1 MPVSPHDFSL
11 WARATGNNYPNSVE
25 EKARLAPEVHNFA
38 RNYAKP
44 GAIGA
49 QEPEEE
55 GEIEQKQ
62 SNLGSNLAKAAL
74 VAGGVAATVA
84 AARDPRVQRGFQVAK
99 ESVINTSDRV
109 KDFLQ
114 TVGQPSTV
122 DMDVVNASGD
132 VTPNPRQQQAAAGPE
147 ITTTGVTSPVT
158 REVPGFD
165 QDGEY
170 IHPSRIPG
178 MEGGD
183 YRGRNLDTEATSA
196 TLRQGRKDNEA
207 GLFNR
212 YQETGEIPAS
222 QLSPEQKA
230 ALRIP
235 EEDVNNIINEAKGQ
249 IKNDQLLD
257 QKATQG
263 TLTRAEEGAW
273 LQNELNRSG
282 TTPQQL
288 FGHDSIEAYMD
299 TYMPKERVEASPKSI
314 YVTETDEKDIGPQH
328 FMPGTNMSWDDV
340 HFNAGIGKYADP
352 VNDLASARAAVNNEL
367 IAAGMLKEGGTLQ
380 PGQSLTPEQKSV
392 LNPDTL
398 TNLKAAHQASQN
410 LAQVEASGE
419 PGVSGGS
426 GGTGQKSLSDQADEF
441 LGRVQGPMPPY
452 ISEEEA
458 VSMQS
463 ERSSLRNQARN
474 KFILEN
480 REAIERGEIDPLSEQ
495 HRFNQPSLSDV
506 YPNPWAEDHEEIVR
520 DQVSDKGA
528 TVYKNRD
535 PVSGYSY
542 ADIQEKLNE
551 GKVDPAREEIDE
563 ILLRGRDARQSPIR
577 ARIESFVG
585 ETETPKADVTYSLP
599 EAVEND
605 RTNSL
610 FASSITP
617 DNQVPKVD
625 KDLSGTSLTSQH
637 DIEMEADNIIDI
649 ARTRLDQKRAQITE
663 STGMPAHRVDEFLG
677 KYFPSIQQGVTSEIE
692 ADLAAH
698 TAINPEDASTVA
710 RAYYDP
716 DKGGVLREGSS
727 DDNEGMTVVRRNP
740 FRERAL
746 PNYGPDAQVT
756 KPATTSSIRGG
767 GRRLDSEES
776 ITRERDLGG
785 DEMGPDIRGGI
796 VGPSGSLYQTEGET
810 KPLGVQATNRRTGI
824 TSEVER
830 APRQQARRIVPSGLE
845 PIDKAAK
852 KLANPGGMGVYGQ
865 ETGFVPGAM
874 SSKTGEYS
882 NEAIGA
888 RYVKGE
894 GMYDPGA
901 TYTDAQGRVRYLR
914 NQPGAE
920 QPRRP
925 SEPLFAERTE
935 KDPFK
940 GVPNEI
946 LQGHL
951 ERAKP
956 GTPTHQN
963 LSSELYRRSGQEIG
977 IIREPGESKGP
988 TALEFLTK
996 RRGQVQVQPRAEV
1009 DVWTPDQ
1016 VSRQPQVREINV
1028 TREPSQGRNLQ
1039 QEYIAQDPGMKGI
1052 RTSSTSK
1059 IDPETGRPIPTSRKD
1074 VDDQIARIKQS
1085 QARRNL
1091 YGY

>member
-11 WARATGNNYPNSVE
+11 WAKATGNKYPNSLE

-55 GEIEQKQ
+55 GDIEQKQ
-62 SNLGSNLAKAAL
+62 SNLRSNLAKAAL
-74 VAGGVAATVA
+74 VAGGVAAGVA

-114 TVGQPSTV
+114 SVGQPSTV

-132 VTPNPRQQQAAAGPE
+132 VTPNPRQQQAAAAPE

-183 YRGRNLDTEATSA
+183 YRGRNLDTEAPSA
-196 TLRQGRKDNEA
+196 ALRQGRKDNEA
-207 GLFNR
+207 GLFTR
-212 YQETGEIPAS
+212 YQETGEIPPS

-235 EEDVNNIINEAKGQ
+235 EEKVDNIINEAKGQ

-288 FGHDSIEAYMD
+288 FGHDSVEEYMD
-299 TYMPKERVEASPKSI
+299 TYMPKERSEASPKSI

-419 PGVSGGS
+419 PGVR
-426 GGTGQKSLSDQADEF
+426 D
-441 LGRVQGPMPPY
+441 RV
-452 ISEEEA
+452 
-458 VSMQS
+458 
-463 ERSSLRNQARN
+463 
-474 KFILEN
+474 EN
-480 REAIERGEIDPLSEQ
+480 L
-495 HRFNQPSLSDV
+495 
-506 YPNPWAEDHEEIVR
+506 IV
-520 DQVSDKGA
+520 Q
-528 TVYKNRD
+528 
-535 PVSGYSY
+535 
-542 ADIQEKLNE
+542 
-551 GKVDPAREEIDE
+551 
-563 ILLRGRDARQSPIR
+563 
-577 ARIESFVG
+577 
-585 ETETPKADVTYSLP
+585 TETPKADVTYSLP

-610 FASSITP
+610 LASSVTP
-617 DNQVPKVD
+617 DNQIPKVD

-649 ARTRLDQKRAQITE
+649 AKTRLGQKRAQIAE

-677 KYFPSIQQGVTSEIE
+677 KYFPSMTETYSEIDP
-692 ADLAAH
+692 ASGP
-698 TAINPEDASTVA
+698 TPEQSYVNIGPAGERIRPASRTGIRGRGRQEYITDTQA
-710 RAYYDP
+710 GQRDITPSYDP
-716 DKGGVLREGSS
+716 LRGSTLPEKRPDVIGGNLPLGGLPTDLEQS
-727 DDNEGMTVVRRNP
+727 DMSKQEVR
-740 FRERAL
+740 
-746 PNYGPDAQVT
+746 QSIIS
-756 KPATTSSIRGG
+756 PATE
-767 GRRLDSEES
+767 RLDEYGQRRVAPTGVG
-776 ITRERDLGG
+776 IYGHDLY
-785 DEMGPDIRGGI
+785 
-796 VGPSGSLYQTEGET
+796 PSGSHT
-810 KPLGVQATNRRTGI
+810 A
-824 TSEVER
+824 S
-830 APRQQARRIVPSGLE
+830 
-845 PIDKAAK
+845 
-852 KLANPGGMGVYGQ
+852 
-865 ETGFVPGAM
+865 
-874 SSKTGEYS
+874 GEYTEAAGRRPTELS
-882 NEAIGA
+882 RGQAKFEPKRRPMENISSEAISNMIPNLSPQQQQLAQQELTSRQGPNRTA
-888 RYVKGE
+888 S
-894 GMYDPGA
+894 DPSA
-901 TYTDAQGRVRYLR
+901 
-914 NQPGAE
+914 
-920 QPRRP
+920 RRP
-925 SEPLFAERTE
+925 SVDASQQ
-935 KDPFK
+935 
-940 GVPNEI
+940 VQEI
-946 LQGHL
+946 YKTGD
-951 ERAKP
+951 P
-956 GTPTHQN
+956 GTRKQRIQN
-963 LSSELYRRSGQEIG
+963 L
-977 IIREPGESKGP
+977 
-988 TALEFLTK
+988 F
-996 RRGQVQVQPRAEV
+996 
-1009 DVWTPDQ
+1009 D
-1016 VSRQPQVREINV
+1016 
-1028 TREPSQGRNLQ
+1028 NL
-1039 QEYIAQDPGMKGI
+1039 G
-1052 RTSSTSK
+1052 
-1059 IDPETGRPIPTSRKD
+1059 
-1074 VDDQIARIKQS
+1074 V
-1085 QARRNL
+1085 
-1091 YGY
+1091 

>member
-11 WARATGNNYPNSVE
+11 WARATGNEYPNSVE

-74 VAGGVAATVA
+74 LAGGVAATVA

-288 FGHDSIEAYMD
+288 SGHDSIEAYMD
-299 TYMPKERVEASPKSI
+299 AYMPKERSAERDLEGQQRAEVNRARDYEQDQQMQG
-314 YVTETDEKDIGPQH
+314 DEYK
-328 FMPGTNMSWDDV
+328 
-340 HFNAGIGKYADP
+340 
-352 VNDLASARAAVNNEL
+352 R
-367 IAAGMLKEGGTLQ
+367 
-380 PGQSLTPEQKSV
+380 
-392 LNPDTL
+392 
-398 TNLKAAHQASQN
+398 N

-419 PGVSGGS
+419 PGVRARVENLIARTETPKARREEVSPKFDAN
-426 GGTGQKSLSDQADEF
+426 QLSDLSNLIESYEMGSYTDQSPNDEGMSAWQKANPDHKLSHTPAEYDKLAGLLSTAADV
-441 LGRVQGPMPPY
+441 GK
-452 ISEEEA
+452 
-458 VSMQS
+458 
-463 ERSSLRNQARN
+463 ERTLNTKSAT
-474 KFILEN
+474 
-480 REAIERGEIDPLSEQ
+480 AIDNLLTNLQ
-495 HRFNQPSLSDV
+495 N
-506 YPNPWAEDHEEIVR
+506 
-520 DQVSDKGA
+520 DKGA
-528 TVYKNRD
+528 
-535 PVSGYSY
+535 Y
-542 ADIQEKLNE
+542 ADYGELHSDVGRALGRSATYPNRQDIDIEDKRQYEIATQGHTNIEQPSIFRNE
-551 GKVDPAREEIDE
+551 AQYGYDSEQGVYRKGSGAIENLAQVEASGEP
-563 ILLRGRDARQSPIR
+563 GVR
-577 ARIESFVG
+577 ARVENLIR
-585 ETETPKADVTYSLP
+585 ETETPKVGVIHSLP

-637 DIEMEADNIIDI
+637 DIEMEADNAIDNAKARLGLSSENLSAKDWVANERASIQKGLIDSGFKGDPRRLNVLVERELADRMGKDAWTYGPEYTRRRQSTEIGLMDPALLEDPSKRTVNVSGETFDRSEFEKPVAMEATAKRLEERKEKQRDWSGQIHLEQQSTINGIYQERKALAEQQGKQVAKQIEQASAAGDQRTVQALTPQLNNLRELWKDPSKGMHRQGEVKLAQARIRGVQRTTEEKI
-649 ARTRLDQKRAQITE
+649 AGMHLPTTLSDWTGEGKRIFFEQE
-663 STGMPAHRVDEFLG
+663 PSTGQVNPATVELRSGNRPSRSSIIQDPQTGEYVETG
-677 KYFPSIQQGVTSEIE
+677 K
-692 ADLAAH
+692 A
-698 TAINPEDASTVA
+698 
-710 RAYYDP
+710 
-716 DKGGVLREGSS
+716 KGSQLREG
-727 DDNEGMTVVRRNP
+727 EKTFYREQPGKRREP
-740 FRERAL
+740 TAYEFLAE
-746 PNYGPDAQVT
+746 
-756 KPATTSSIRGG
+756 K
-767 GRRLDSEES
+767 
-776 ITRERDLGG
+776 ITR
-785 DEMGPDIRGGI
+785 P
-796 VGPSGSLYQTEGET
+796 
-810 KPLGVQATNRRTGI
+810 K
-824 TSEVER
+824 
-830 APRQQARRIVPSGLE
+830 QQ
-845 PIDKAAK
+845 
-852 KLANPGGMGVYGQ
+852 
-865 ETGFVPGAM
+865 
-874 SSKTGEYS
+874 
-882 NEAIGA
+882 
-888 RYVKGE
+888 
-894 GMYDPGA
+894 
-901 TYTDAQGRVRYLR
+901 
-914 NQPGAE
+914 
-920 QPRRP
+920 
-925 SEPLFAERTE
+925 
-935 KDPFK
+935 
-940 GVPNEI
+940 
-946 LQGHL
+946 
-951 ERAKP
+951 
-956 GTPTHQN
+956 
-963 LSSELYRRSGQEIG
+963 
-977 IIREPGESKGP
+977 
-988 TALEFLTK
+988 
-996 RRGQVQVQPRAEV
+996 AEV

-1039 QEYIAQDPGMKGI
+1039 QEYIAQDPGIKGI
-1052 RTSSTSK
+1052 RTSITSK

-1085 QARRNL
+1085 QARRHL